1 MIYLIVGENTLAK
14 DQKIADL
21 KKKLISP
28 DAVLFDYEVLDS
40 HKLDPDDLKKALLAL
55 PVIAPKRLIVLHHI
69 NKLSSRPKDIILEF
83 AQSKSNSPELILEE
97 IDLDARQSFNKEIT
111 SLSQFLQFPLEPKK
125 NVFDMTKA
133 MSGRQPVDALKI
145 LEDLL
150 DAQEPPLK
158 ILGALVWFWG
168 KSKERLSSEKFQ
180 KGLRALLQTDMNI
193 KRTRLEPQH
202 ALEILVIKL
211 TSLIAY

>member
-55 PVIAPKRLIVLHHI
+55 PVLAPKRLIVLHHI
-69 NKLSSRPKDIILEF
+69 NKLNSRHKDIILEF

-150 DAQEPPLK
+150 DAQEHPLK